1 MRIDAMTLIQ
11 ALCLAASLVGIVYH
25 LLAMLAA
32 RRFRHQ
38 RQAKP
43 GGWTP
48 PVSILKPV
56 RGADPGALANFLSF
70 CDQEYPEFE
79 VLFGVQDP
87 ADPAIPVVQELQR
100 LRPGRAIR
108 LIVDDR
114 RIGSNLKVCNLHNLM
129 QHARHDV
136 IVLADSD
143 VRVGPE
149 FLARVVAPL
158 AQPEIGLVTCP
169 YNAVSLRSL
178 PAALE
183 ALSIGTAFLPG
194 VFFAVDFGRVDFAFG
209 AAIALRRE
217 VLAAIGGFPAIADYL
232 ADDFQL
238 GNRVAA
244 KGYRVVVSTC
254 VVETVT
260 ANAGWRSTLQRLLRW
275 ARTVRICRPRGY
287 LASLCTHSTLA
298 GLAYLVATEFSAAGW
313 LVFAAQQAA
322 RWSAASY
329 VALVTLDHR
338 ELRRWFWLLPVSD
351 LLSIGLWGASW
362 FGNTVTWRGVRFRL
376 VDGGRMIPVEPAPGR
391 RGLEGA
397 EDGRLV
403 ANVVTERPSEAAY
416 RSPSGQP
423 TKESV
428 RPRGR
433 N

>member
-1 MRIDAMTLIQ
+1 MRVDAMTLVQ
-11 ALCLAASLVGIVYH
+11 ALCLAACLVGIVYH
-25 LLAMLAA
+25 LLGMLAA
-32 RRFRHQ
+32 RRFRSQ
-38 RQAKP
+38 RH
-43 GGWTP
+43 GRGWTP

-56 RGADPGALANFLSF
+56 RGTDPGALANFLSF

-87 ADPAIPVVQELQR
+87 DDPAILVVRELQQ
-100 LRPGRAIR
+100 LRPERAIH
-108 LIVDDR
+108 LIVDDH

-143 VRVGPE
+143 VRVGPD

-158 AQPEIGLVTCP
+158 AQPEVGLVTCP
-169 YNAVSLRSL
+169 YNAVSLGSL

-209 AAIALRRE
+209 AAIALRRS
-217 VLAAIGGFPAIADYL
+217 VLEEIGGFRAIADYL
-232 ADDFQL
+232 ADDFHL

-244 KGYRVVVSTC
+244 QGYRVVVSTC

-260 ANAGWRSTLQRLLRW
+260 PNAGWWSTLQRLLRW

-287 LASLCTHSTLA
+287 LASLLTHSTLA
-298 GLAYLVATEFSAAGW
+298 ALAYLIATQFSAAGW
-313 LVFAAQQAA
+313 LVFAVQQAA
-322 RWSAASY
+322 RWSAAWY
-329 VALVTLDHR
+329 VALVTLGHG
-338 ELRRWFWLLPVSD
+338 ELRRWLWLLPASD

-376 VDGGRMIPVEPAPGR
+376 VDGGRMIPVEPTTGR
-391 RGLEGA
+391 QGRQGVGEEPMAGA
-397 EDGRLV
+397 V
-403 ANVVTERPSEAAY
+403 ATEMPSEGTY

-423 TKESV
+423 MKESV
-428 RPRGR
+428 HPRGR
-433 N
+433 K